1 MPTANCGHQ
10 YSIGQ
15 DFCDECGAELPKT
28 AGASPIPAPVAAPAP
43 VPVAVATVA
52 AHPEV
57 MVTCSK
63 CNASVPQAAK
73 CDQCGADLVTTPS
86 GASAPAS
93 ASAVTG
99 HRIVVVSTNRAIMLP
114 DDRSQLL
121 IGRADA
127 ASGNYPEVDLGIDEE
142 SVASGVSRKHAILRR
157 VSSGVWS
164 ILDGDGVA
172 GSANGTR
179 VVTGGV
185 TQKLVPGQS
194 VSLSAGMELVLG
206 AYKLRFE

>member
-15 DFCDECGAELPKT
+15 DFCDECGAELPKI
-28 AGASPIPAPVAAPAP
+28 AGASPVPAPPVAPAP
-43 VPVAVATVA
+43 VSAAVAVVA
-52 AHPEV
+52 APSEV

-73 CDQCGADLVTTPS
+73 CDQCGADLVTAPS
-86 GASAPAS
+86 GASALAS
-93 ASAVTG
+93 ASALSG
-99 HRIVVVSTNRAIMLP
+99 HRIVVVSTNRSIMLP

-127 ASGNYPEVDLGIDEE
+127 ASGNYPEVDLGIDED

-157 VSSGVWS
+157 DSSGVWS

-179 VVTGGV
+179 VIAGGV

-194 VSLSAGMELVLG
+194 VSLSAGTELVLG

>member
-28 AGASPIPAPVAAPAP
+28 AGASPVPAPAAPPAPVSAAVAVVAAPS
-43 VPVAVATVA
+43 
-52 AHPEV
+52 EV

-73 CDQCGADLVTTPS
+73 CDQCGADLVTALSSTT
-86 GASAPAS
+86 APAS
-93 ASAVTG
+93 ASASSG
-99 HRIVVVSTNRAIMLP
+99 HRIVVVSTNRSIMLP

-157 VSSGVWS
+157 DSSGMWS

>member
-1 MPTANCGHQ
+1 MPTANCGHT

-15 DFCDECGAELPKT
+15 DFCDECGVELPKT
-28 AGASPIPAPVAAPAP
+28 AGTSANSAPVAPPAP
-43 VPVAVATVA
+43 VPVAVATA
-52 AHPEV
+52 ATPPEV

-63 CNASVPQAAK
+63 CNASVPQGAN
-73 CDQCGADLVTTPS
+73 CDQCGSALV
-86 GASAPAS
+86 SAPAS
-93 ASAVTG
+93 ATAVTG
-99 HRIVVVSTNRAIMLP
+99 HRIVVVSTNRTIMLP

-127 ASGNYPEVDLGIDEE
+127 ASGNYPEVDLGIDDE

-157 VSSGVWS
+157 DLSGVWS

-179 VVTGGV
+179 VIAGGI

-194 VSLSAGMELVLG
+194 VSLSAGTELVLG

>member
-28 AGASPIPAPVAAPAP
+28 SGASPVAAPAAAPAP
-43 VPVAVATVA
+43 VPAAVAVVA
-52 AHPEV
+52 APPEV

-73 CDQCGADLVTTPS
+73 CDQCGADLVT
-86 GASAPAS
+86 APAS
-93 ASAVTG
+93 ATPPVSASGATG
-99 HRIVVVSTNRAIMLP
+99 HRIVVVSTNRTIMLP

-157 VSSGVWS
+157 DISGVWS

-179 VVTGGV
+179 VVSGGV

-194 VSLSAGMELVLG
+194 VSLSPGTELVLG